1 MSATATDKTITWRDT
16 PPGSLCEVGVD
27 GTLQLRW
34 PTEAQAAHIDAAD
47 ACWVPTNGIRPC
59 WPHAGIA
66 TNNAA
71 ATVLTANLSTAD
83 CNALQCVKDVTNIRA
98 LAPLLGRFNREGAQV
113 VQWADIPKD
122 SLALIVRDESA
133 EGTAHGDIVWRYGDP
148 KDRARF
154 VGHVSRL
161 TAPGWGFNKTNRYRG
176 QAVILHPQ
184 ASAIPSLVE
193 MFNRQDVGGII
204 AACAATTVPAC
215 ATPVTPKPH
224 AVGVKIMWGDVQPGT
239 IVQFED
245 GSEAMRWREPD
256 ACDDDVSCLKH
267 GSSGNIKAFRHG
279 GGEDGEDED
288 LTSSDKPCVVIGAGL
303 SERMCAAVDEVDDQP
318 QRWAIANGYYG
329 KASDA
334 PRGSAWTWPGGWG
347 VTFSNGIA
355 EWVDAEVAESSLI
368 RGMRRM
374 TRDELLALE
383 ARLEACEPRL
393 AGEASDLWTHGLA
406 HVEITDLADTALG
419 VILGSSD
426 PRAEILKYV
435 RARAATPLY
444 GSEYE
449 EMRAW
454 LAEQVADWATFH
466 VRPDVRA
473 QIKARAR
480 LCLLDVL
487 RHPST
492 SGHTFRPTA
501 WPTLR
506 ALGLHVAKMSED
518 GSDYLGWW
526 GQVDAPTRAGS
537 AVDLLLA
544 YLAEPPVYA
553 EGACAA
559 LGDLPANR
567 TGVRLRT
574 TPGTEITIRR
584 PPLADTDYAMQS
596 QAEQVCVYLYEH
608 LKTHRITVPYV
619 TLISDEHG
627 VAAVVRVSASD
638 AAAEAP
644 PVVDCGLQPVVL
656 PHDHECDVLVLW
668 SYDPSERGRRAFAA
682 AAVAQVRRA
691 TYRKG
696 YHRKLRVHFA

>member
-1 MSATATDKTITWRDT
+1 MSATATETTPWRST

-27 GTLQLRW
+27 STLQLRW
-34 PTEAQAAHIDAAD
+34 PTEAQTAHIDAAD
-47 ACWVPTNGIRPC
+47 ACWVPTNGIGPC

-83 CNALQCVKDVTNIRA
+83 CNALQRVKDVTNIRA

-133 EGTAHGDIVWRYGDP
+133 AGTAHGDIVWRYGDP

-161 TAPGWGFNKTNRYRG
+161 TAPSWGFNKTNRYRG
-176 QAVILHPQ
+176 QAVILHPK

-204 AACAATTVPAC
+204 AACAATTVP
-215 ATPVTPKPH
+215 KPH
-224 AVGVKIMWGDVQPGT
+224 VVGAKITWGDVQPGT
-239 IVQFED
+239 IVRFED

-279 GGEDGEDED
+279 GGDYGEDAD

-303 SERMCAAVDEVDDQP
+303 SERMCTAVDVVDDQP

-347 VTFSNGIA
+347 VTFSDGSV
-355 EWVDAEVAESSLI
+355 EWVDAEDMESSLI
-368 RGMRRM
+368 RGMRGM

-383 ARLEACEPRL
+383 ARLEACEPRY
-393 AGEASDLWTHGLA
+393 AGKDIDQWTHGLA
-406 HVEITDLADTALG
+406 HVEMTDLADTALG

-426 PRAEILKYV
+426 PRAEILKYAC
-435 RARAATPLY
+435 ARY
-444 GSEYE
+444 KNEYE
-449 EMRAW
+449 AMRAW

-466 VRPDVRA
+466 VRPDARA
-473 QIKARAR
+473 HIKARAR

-487 RHPST
+487 HHPSASQRKT
-492 SGHTFRPTA
+492 LAPSS

-526 GQVDAPTRAGS
+526 GQVDAPTRADS

-544 YLAEPPVYA
+544 YLADPPVYA
-553 EGACAA
+553 EGARAA
-559 LGDLPANR
+559 LGDLSADR
-567 TGVRLRT
+567 TGVRLGA
-574 TPGTEITIRR
+574 PGIEITLRR
-584 PPLADTDYAMQS
+584 PPLADTVYAMQS
-596 QAEQVCVYLYEH
+596 QAEQVCVYMYERPVA
-608 LKTHRITVPYV
+608 HRITVPYV
-619 TLISDEHG
+619 TLIDNQHG
-627 VAAVVRVSASD
+627 VAVVARVSAGD
-638 AAAEAP
+638 ATAEAP

-668 SYDPSERGRRAFAA
+668 PYDPSERSRRAFAA

-691 TYRKG
+691 TSLLQTYRKG